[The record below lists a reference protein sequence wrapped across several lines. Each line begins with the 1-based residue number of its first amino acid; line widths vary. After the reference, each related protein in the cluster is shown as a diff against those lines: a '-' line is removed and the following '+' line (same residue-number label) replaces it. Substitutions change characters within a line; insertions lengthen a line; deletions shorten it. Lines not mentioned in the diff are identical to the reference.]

1 MKTMQR
7 LAEDAIHVQDACNLL
22 AVANSFAQ
30 VVKNVQQNLA
40 DAGQECGTDAIRN
53 HPIVQLW
60 ASKIIEMAGMG
71 LPDMDKFSEV
81 YFAVEQMAFHANE
94 TK

>member
-1 MKTMQR
+1 MSKTMQR

-22 AVANSFAQ
+22 AVANSFAH
-30 VVKNVQQNLA
+30 VVKSVQQNLA
-40 DAGQECGTDAIRN
+40 ESGEECGTDAIRN

-60 ASKIIEMAGMG
+60 ADKIY
-71 LPDMDKFSEV
+71 DMVGRPSDPIRFSEI
-81 YFAVEQMAFHANE
+81 YFAVEQLAYRSSE